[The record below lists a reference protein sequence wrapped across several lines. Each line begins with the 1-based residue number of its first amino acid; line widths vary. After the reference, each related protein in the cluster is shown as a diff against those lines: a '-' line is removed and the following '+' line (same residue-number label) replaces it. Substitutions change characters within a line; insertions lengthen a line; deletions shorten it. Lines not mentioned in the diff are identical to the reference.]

1 MGVLLAFM
9 KSYGPKGESS
19 SLRPDVIA
27 PIVKSYPSDFSLT
40 FFVEIRAAQLKK
52 NYHCLLFSLIMQL
65 LFLNRTKYFLC
76 RSTA

>member
-27 PIVKSYPSDFSLT
+27 PIVKYPLDFLLT
-40 FFVEIRAAQLKK
+40 LFDEIRLGLHNRLKMIT
-52 NYHCLLFSLIMQL
+52 YP
-65 LFLNRTKYFLC
+65 
-76 RSTA
+76 